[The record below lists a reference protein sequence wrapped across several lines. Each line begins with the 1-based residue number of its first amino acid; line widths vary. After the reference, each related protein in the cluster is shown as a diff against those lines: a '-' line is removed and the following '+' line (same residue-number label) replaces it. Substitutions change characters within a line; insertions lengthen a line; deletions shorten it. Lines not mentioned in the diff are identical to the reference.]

1 MPVHKKNIANGTGG
15 FTAWGLLS
23 VIYPTGNQ
31 GRFSSFTYDGFAT
44 LTDALIYSANS
55 QDSDNDDGMY
65 AEVLDKSKMNEIMPD
80 GFEYRII
87 YERVMSL
94 SAEEN

>member
-1 MPVHKKNIANGTGG
+1 M
-15 FTAWGLLS
+15 S
-23 VIYPTGNQ
+23 VIYPTGNK
-31 GRFSSFTYDGFAT
+31 GRFSTFTYDGFAT

-55 QDSDNDDGMY
+55 QNPDSDTGMY

-80 GFEYRII
+80 GFEHSII

-94 SAEEN
+94 AAEED